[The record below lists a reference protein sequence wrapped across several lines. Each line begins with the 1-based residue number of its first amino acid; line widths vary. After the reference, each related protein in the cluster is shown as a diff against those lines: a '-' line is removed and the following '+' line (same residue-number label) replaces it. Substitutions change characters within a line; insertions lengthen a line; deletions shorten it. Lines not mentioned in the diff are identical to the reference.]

1 MGKVVALVGT
11 FGAVMAL
18 FGAFMAMFTGVVGVD
33 SGADEAGSYAG
44 RGFGA
49 ALVAIVGFV
58 GAIIARTHL
67 RVGAWMLV
75 LSSVLGV
82 LLVWWF
88 YIVGAIL
95 MLASAG
101 IAFWVR
107 VEPNESG

>member
-18 FGAFMAMFTGVVGVD
+18 FGALVALFTGGVGLV
-33 SGADEAGSYAG
+33 SGIDEAGSYTG

-49 ALVAIVGFV
+49 AAVAVVGLI
-58 GAIIARTHL
+58 GASVARTHL
-67 RVGAWMLV
+67 RVGASALV
-75 LSSVLGV
+75 ASSVLGV

-88 YIVGAIL
+88 YLIGAIL
-95 MLASAG
+95 MLAAAG

-107 VEPNESG
+107 AEAE